1 MTYADAIVRVT
12 EGHFMDGNL
21 KDERS
26 AQSRGRQEWT
36 GRGRADPTEPV
47 TLQTSMQR

>member
-1 MTYADAIVRVT
+1 
-12 EGHFMDGNL
+12 MDGNL

-47 TLQTSMQR
+47 TLQSPSENILNRRNHL